1 VSAAELERPISAT
14 EAKALF
20 RPLAQECALVLAVS
34 GGPDSTALLYLAAH
48 WRRCLKRGPTLLA
61 VTIDHGLRPESVQ
74 EARAVQRLAR
84 SLGVRH
90 RIARWKGKK
99 PATSLQAQA
108 RAARYRLLA
117 DTARSIGANCVV
129 TAHTR
134 DDQAETVLFRMS
146 RGSGLTGLCGMR
158 KIAPL
163 PLPETQAPAKE
174 SLYVARPLLDTPK
187 ARLIA
192 TLRRAKIPFADD
204 ASNRDVRFARARW
217 RELMPSLVREGL
229 DAERIA
235 VLARRL
241 ARADSALEAAVDR
254 ALEDL
259 REDATERGPI
269 ILDAAGFRRLPAEV
283 GIRLLSRTISQR
295 GNEGSPR
302 LAQVEMLFDAITSA
316 RTNRAVRR
324 TLAGALMTLHGSK
337 LVIERA
343 PPRRRIK
350 LANAEGRPARRAAFF
365 PQPTVN

>member
-1 VSAAELERPISAT
+1 MSAAEVARPISAT

-20 RPLAQECALVLAVS
+20 RPLAQKCALVLAVS

-48 WRRCLKRGPTLLA
+48 WRRSLKKGPALLA
-61 VTIDHGLRPESVQ
+61 VTVDHGLRPESVR
-74 EARAVQRLAR
+74 EAQAVQRLAR

-99 PATSLQAQA
+99 PATSLQEQA

-117 DTARSIGANCVV
+117 ETARSIGANCVV

-163 PLPETQAPAKE
+163 PRPETQAAAAKE
-174 SLYVARPLLDTPK
+174 SFYVTRPFLDTPK

-192 TLRRAKIPFADD
+192 TLRRAKITFADD
-204 ASNRDVRFARARW
+204 ASNRDVRFARTRW
-217 RELMPSLVREGL
+217 RELMPALAREGL

-241 ARADSALEAAVDR
+241 ARADGALEAAVDR

-259 REDATERGPI
+259 REDASDHGPM
-269 ILDAAGFRRLPAEV
+269 ILDAAGFRRLPAEL
-283 GIRLLSRTISQR
+283 GIRLLSRAISQR
-295 GNEGSPR
+295 GKEGPPR
-302 LAQVEMLFDAITSA
+302 LAQVEMLHAAITGA
-316 RTNRAVRR
+316 RMTSAVRR
-324 TLAGALMTLHGSK
+324 TLAGALVTLHAST
-337 LVIERA
+337 LAIERA

-350 LANAEGRPARRAAFF
+350 TDGS
-365 PQPTVN
+365 